1 MSEIYLVQQTKRE
14 RRTRNAYLKIL
25 PPYVR
30 DFFRKHSSYSMT
42 TQRVYATA
50 IKKYLIYV
58 ADKKAISKDILLKD
72 LPLAVFL
79 DDRERYLAS
88 YPDYLKATGASPS
101 TIVTSMQA
109 IRAFYRYL
117 ASNGT
122 IADIPVTAKKP
133 IKVERKPPYALSP
146 HQIHL
151 LLQGMRENRY
161 YLADLPGIG
170 KRVVPITPE
179 VRLKRERLISRNVAI
194 ILVLLGTGIKESELI
209 GLDLEDLFLE
219 EQYFTVYRSLGKKEH
234 VYFGP
239 DVAEVLADYLNGGGI
254 PTDLFTAFENKEEL
268 ITFARIHMTHP
279 NIKEL
284 AKKRFETE
292 DADFL
297 RDMERCA
304 SCLRHEGRQG
314 LKPKTGVTAL
324 FLSMRGTRMQRRM
337 IDTMIKEMAATYLA
351 GSISAASFSSQN
363 LRYTYLQW
371 MMEKTGNAGVISA
384 QMGQKALPPSEAV
397 RLQYQIEANSPMP
410 SMLITKWN

>member
-1 MSEIYLVQQTKRE
+1 
-14 RRTRNAYLKIL
+14 
-25 PPYVR
+25 
-30 DFFRKHSSYSMT
+30 
-42 TQRVYATA
+42 
-50 IKKYLIYV
+50 
-58 ADKKAISKDILLKD
+58 
-72 LPLAVFL
+72 
-79 DDRERYLAS
+79 
-88 YPDYLKATGASPS
+88 
-101 TIVTSMQA
+101 MQA

-219 EQYFTVYRSLGKKEH
+219 EQYFTVYRSLGKKER

-239 DVAEVLADYLNGGGI
+239 DVAEALADYLNGGGI

-397 RLQYQIEANSPMP
+397 RLQYQIEVNSPMP
-410 SMLITKWN
+410 SMRITDWAKR